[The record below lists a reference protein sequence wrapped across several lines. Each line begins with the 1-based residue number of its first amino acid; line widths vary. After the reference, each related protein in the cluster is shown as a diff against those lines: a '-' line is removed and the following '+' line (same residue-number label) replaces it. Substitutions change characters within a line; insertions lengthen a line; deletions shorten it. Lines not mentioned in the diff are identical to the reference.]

1 MTKIWMKSIAKCWYI
16 MCPNNIVLNYYIVM
30 DEIWLKNHSVVLAPL
45 QIYYAQIFVNKGW
58 EIILHLQQIRRRLT
72 NSSEQGK

>member
-45 QIYYAQIFVNKGW
+45 QIYYAQIFVNKG
-58 EIILHLQQIRRRLT
+58 
-72 NSSEQGK
+72 